1 MSTPSEKPTCRHGFD
16 RGHDLGVTIGDGEFA
31 VVDCPGPVI
40 ATEPET
46 PVPEATVTLAISDK
60 ELAAIRYGYGA
71 LKMRKH
77 PDALAAA
84 YTIKKMLRR
93 KPAPSEAMC
102 EVHLEKD
109 GRLRISARVR
119 PDQMYATLSALQST
133 ASDPTPELRER
144 SVWLKRAIKAIQ
156 DVRDSNPTAYTT
168 VLLSVEELDA
178 VLSALKGEPK

>member
-1 MSTPSEKPTCRHGFD
+1 M
-16 RGHDLGVTIGDGEFA
+16 
-31 VVDCPGPVI
+31 
-40 ATEPET
+40 
-46 PVPEATVTLAISDK
+46 TLTISDK

-109 GRLRISARVR
+109 GRLRVTAWVR

-133 ASDPTPELRER
+133 VPDPTSDLRER
-144 SVWLKRAIKAIQ
+144 IISAVMDASSKDIEWEYSEDAEQFAQRIA
-156 DVRDSNPTAYTT
+156 
-168 VLLSVEELDA
+168 DA
-178 VLSALKGEPK
+178 VLSTLGEPK